1 MSNLLDERDARTKNR
16 KKRKNEIDKLI
27 NLSVSEEKTPE
38 KVCLAP
44 KDAKTLGVE
53 GETITHRL
61 LDEGAILYADGE
73 IDCFITKGTIEK
85 YLNGE
90 NVFLK
95 DRNGDVR
102 NLTDDYVGTI
112 NYGHHDLATDPI
124 ALIGEWKKE
133 NLHLVD
139 IENGRKALD
148 VDVKLNEDHIYVQ
161 QLRKLDYNVGLSA
174 EFWCHYDM
182 EKSNEMGFGVID
194 EIFIGDFAVV
204 GECGNVN
211 SSDLRL
217 KGGLEMPKDKELTLD
232 EIFEEQKNEEISEEV
247 EAVEETIEETE
258 KVAEIEEE
266 TVEQTEEKVDEAVEE
281 AENTEMVEDSE
292 EEAVEEVIDNEDEP
306 IEEAV
311 EEVEDEEDMVSE
323 LVEVVKSLQSE
334 NAKLKEHITA
344 QNKTMNRLRKKLKA
358 RNEEAAKFV
367 ADFKHL
373 SVEMGVTKDEP
384 KEVGITRNYLSGDG
398 IGE

>member
-16 KKRKNEIDKLI
+16 KKKKSEIDKLI
-27 NLSVSEEKTPE
+27 NLSVSGDNALE

-44 KDAKTLGVE
+44 KDAKTLGVS
-53 GETITHRL
+53 GETVTHRL

-90 NVFLK
+90 NKYLK
-95 DRNGDVR
+95 DRSGEVR
-102 NLTDDYVGTI
+102 NLTDGYVGTI

-124 ALIGEWKKE
+124 ALIGEWTKE
-133 NLHLVD
+133 DLHLVD
-139 IENGRKALD
+139 IENGRKALN

-174 EFWCHYDM
+174 EFWCHYDT
-182 EKSNEMGFGVID
+182 EKTNELGFGVID
-194 EIFIGDFAVV
+194 EIFICDFAVV

-217 KGGLEMPKDKELTLD
+217 KGGLEMPKDKELTLE
-232 EIFEEQKNEEISEEV
+232 EIFEEEKAEDLSVEEEMVEETVEEV
-247 EAVEETIEETE
+247 E
-258 KVAEIEEE
+258 KDAEIEEQAVE
-266 TVEQTEEKVDEAVEE
+266 TAEEE
-281 AENTEMVEDSE
+281 AETTEEVTDIE
-292 EEAVEEVIDNEDEP
+292 EETEDEVVDNEDAP
-306 IEEAV
+306 VEESV

-323 LVEVVKSLQSE
+323 LMEIVKGLESE

-344 QNKTMNRLRKKLKA
+344 QNKTMNRLRKKLRAKNEDIA
-358 RNEEAAKFV
+358 EFVRNYKN
-367 ADFKHL
+367 L
-373 SVEMGVTKDEP
+373 SVEMGVAKEEP
-384 KEVGITRNYLSGDG
+384 KEMGISSAYLNGDG